1 MNFIQRD
8 PNDPRYGEFH
18 NGENEIWTV
27 AGGTKRKKIKI
38 PSALASGLEL
48 IAALKGPEEAQRIA
62 KQIVIR

>member
-18 NGENEIWTV
+18 NGENEIWAV
-27 AGGTKRKKIKI
+27 VGGTKRKKIKI

-48 IAALKGPEEAQRIA
+48 IAAAVATGLLAWPLHPCT
-62 KQIVIR
+62 